1 MKADKWQIFATVVLV
16 INMAVI
22 VDTIRMESD
31 RDQQIIAD
39 LIEQRKELKEEL
51 AVQEKTIQ
59 TLEKPF
65 TYLDD
70 LSEEERAAYKQF
82 QTSKDIQVLEL
93 SAEKTLLVYLHLA
106 SNNDLEG
113 LYALTNT
120 QQTLEEFQNTYV
132 TSRQAEQDLEAVLLY
147 RHYDDVKILEDDL
160 DNSNVSV
167 EISISQASHQQ
178 VAIYRLTKTNGK
190 WQLAF

>member
-132 TSRQAEQDLEAVLLY
+132 SSQQEAQDLEAVLLY
-147 RHYDDVKILEDDL
+147 RYYDDVRILEDEL
-160 DNSNVSV
+160 DDSNVNV